1 MYHSGLSLFRDRR
14 KIPEQRPAGSPVKF
28 VENLFRCV
36 DERFDYLDDVLWS
49 TKRDQKIVVK
59 GEDRVQ
65 RLGDEIGVRYEIDSM
80 RTLNGEQGPRQL
92 QMEHT

>member
-1 MYHSGLSLFRDRR
+1 M
-14 KIPEQRPAGSPVKF
+14 PEQRPAGSPVKF

-59 GEDRVQ
+59 VKIEFKDW
-65 RLGDEIGVRYEIDSM
+65 EM
-80 RTLNGEQGPRQL
+80 RSASDTKSTVCV
-92 QMEHT
+92 H